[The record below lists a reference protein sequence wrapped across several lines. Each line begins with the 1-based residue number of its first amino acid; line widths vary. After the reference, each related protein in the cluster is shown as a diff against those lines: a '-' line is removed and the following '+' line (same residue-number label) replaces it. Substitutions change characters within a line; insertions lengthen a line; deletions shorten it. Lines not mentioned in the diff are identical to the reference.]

1 MRQRYSLPFPHS
13 SFPIPHSVLGS
24 SSNLNVPL
32 TGRQSRENTFV
43 TQKSAKVKEKD
54 IFRLLVVDDDEHI
67 LLSLKG
73 IFESE
78 GFNVVCADNGR
89 EAIDIAKKFQPHL
102 VILDVIMPGMDGI
115 EICHELRN
123 IPTLQKS
130 LIAFYTARGEDY
142 SQIAAF
148 SAGADDYIIK
158 PVKPGVLVLRIK
170 ALLKRNKLKELS
182 TNIQSGNIRIDRE
195 RYIVFKGNEE
205 IVLPRKE
212 FELLALMLATPRKV
226 FTRQEI
232 YREIW
237 GAEFGEKNR
246 TIDVHVRKLREKI
259 GDEFIKTVK
268 GIGYCFETAA

>member
-1 MRQRYSLPFPHS
+1 MNERDNY
-13 SFPIPHSVLGS
+13 
-24 SSNLNVPL
+24 
-32 TGRQSRENTFV
+32 
-43 TQKSAKVKEKD
+43 
-54 IFRLLVVDDDEHI
+54 RLLLVDDDEHI

-78 GFNVVCADNGR
+78 GFNVVCSDNGK
-89 EAIDIAKKFQPHL
+89 EAIEIAKKFQPHL
-102 VILDVIMPGMDGI
+102 VILDVIMPSMDGI
-115 EICHELRN
+115 EICHELRQ

-130 LIAFYTARGEDY
+130 LIAFYTARNEDY
-142 SQIAAF
+142 SQIAGF

-158 PVKPGVLVLRIK
+158 PVKSGVLVMRIK

-182 TNIQSGNIRIDRE
+182 PNIQSGNIRIDRE
-195 RYIVFKGNEE
+195 RYVVFKGPKE

>member
-1 MRQRYSLPFPHS
+1 ME
-13 SFPIPHSVLGS
+13 
-24 SSNLNVPL
+24 
-32 TGRQSRENTFV
+32 TKERE
-43 TQKSAKVKEKD
+43 
-54 IFRLLVVDDDEHI
+54 IYRLMVVDDDEHI

-73 IFESE
+73 IFEAE
-78 GFNVVCADNGR
+78 GFNVICADNGR
-89 EAIDIAKKFQPHL
+89 EAVEIAKKFQPHL
-102 VILDVIMPGMDGI
+102 IILDVIMPGADGI
-115 EICHELRN
+115 EVCHELRQV
-123 IPTLQKS
+123 PTLQKT
-130 LIAFYTARGEDY
+130 LIAFYTARSEDY

-148 SAGADDYIIK
+148 SAGADDYIVK
-158 PVKPGVLVLRIK
+158 LVKPSVLVMRIR

-182 TNIQSGNIRIDRE
+182 PTLQSGKIRLDRE
-195 RYIVFKGNEE
+195 RYIVFKEAQE

-212 FELLALMLATPRKV
+212 FELLALMLAAPRKV

-268 GIGYCFETAA
+268 GIGYCFESVA